1 MRRLVGLDK
10 YVLTNYNGTI
20 PERLHAGR
28 SLPAEGGGGPL
39 AGGRTQGAAAPGTP
53 AHRME

>member
-39 AGGRTQGAAAPGTP
+39 AGGRTQGAAPGTP
-53 AHRME
+53 GRRME